1 MPEVLRVKLNWT
13 GFIGAPGYTN
23 LYFSEFNETGYV
35 QADADGAV
43 SKASTFATQ
52 LRDYLPAAVTIGVDP
67 TVEIVQSD
75 TGDLVGFFSTTPA
88 AAGPGA
94 LTGTYSAASGAC
106 ISWGTNGI
114 RNGRRIRGR
123 TFVVPLGGSAYESNG
138 TLAPAAVSA
147 LTSYANA
154 LKNNTTGRGDFGIWA
169 RPTTK
174 TATDGVWYPAQTV
187 SVKDKAAV
195 LRSRRD

>member
-1 MPEVLRVKLNWT
+1 
-13 GFIGAPGYTN
+13 
-23 LYFSEFNETGYV
+23 
-35 QADADGAV
+35 
-43 SKASTFATQ
+43 
-52 LRDYLPAAVTIGVDP
+52 
-67 TVEIVQSD
+67 
-75 TGDLVGFFSTTPA
+75 
-88 AAGPGA
+88 
-94 LTGTYSAASGAC
+94 
-106 ISWGTNGI
+106 
-114 RNGRRIRGR
+114 
-123 TFVVPLGGSAYESNG
+123 
-138 TLAPAAVSA
+138 VSA